1 VFPKLTVPSLRAD
14 IGGVVQFHRLPFIEA
29 NEPRPIHFA
38 LYTNEDGT
46 EVSTVQVHPD
56 ADWMAFHVQVASEH
70 FAQACELLDTTKSV
84 QIYGTPGDAL
94 LEQMKQAS
102 LQGVAV
108 IVKPQFAGFERLPA
122 TALSP
127 AGRSGS

>member
-1 VFPKLTVPSLRAD
+1 
-14 IGGVVQFHRLPFIEA
+14 
-29 NEPRPIHFA
+29 
-38 LYTNEDGT
+38 
-46 EVSTVQVHPD
+46 
-56 ADWMAFHVQVASEH
+56 
-70 FAQACELLDTTKSV
+70 
-84 QIYGTPGDAL
+84 